1 MQEPQQRYQKKGK
14 YTDEA
19 VLSVSDLHIAF
30 GSNVVLDGF
39 NLQLHKGECKVVL
52 GRSGSGKS
60 VLIKCIIGLLRP
72 DSGSITMLGKDILA
86 MEQDELD
93 KMRTRIGFLF
103 QGNALYDSM
112 TIRENLEF
120 TMRRHTKEL
129 EEQRAEDRIMEA
141 LENVGLEHTIDMMP
155 EELSGG
161 MQKRIALAR
170 TLIMKPDII
179 LYDEPTSGLD
189 PVTSREIAH
198 LINEIQ
204 EKYKTSSIVI
214 SHDMSCVQTV
224 ADKIIVLLDG
234 KNSAEGTYDEL
245 AKSDIKQ
252 VKEFFE

>member
-1 MQEPQQRYQKKGK
+1 MQEPQQRYRKKGK
-14 YTDEA
+14 YTDEP